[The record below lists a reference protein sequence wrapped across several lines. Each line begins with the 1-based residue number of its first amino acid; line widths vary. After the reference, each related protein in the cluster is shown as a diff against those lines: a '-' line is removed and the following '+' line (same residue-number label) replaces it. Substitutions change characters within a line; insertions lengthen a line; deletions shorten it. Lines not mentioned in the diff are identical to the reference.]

1 MARRRWKSAV
11 PWPQLTTKRNA
22 PTRWW
27 TSWPSFALVR
37 AVWLSVRAALGTL
50 AIVALAARQG
60 ILPLVADIARGAP
73 YVLEPDGR
81 LWVFVD

>member
-1 MARRRWKSAV
+1 
-11 PWPQLTTKRNA
+11 
-22 PTRWW
+22 
-27 TSWPSFALVR
+27 
-37 AVWLSVRAALGTL
+37 VRAALGTL

-73 YVLEPDGR
+73 YILEADGR

>member
-1 MARRRWKSAV
+1 MAKRLWKSAV
-11 PWPQLTTKRNA
+11 RWPQSRTTRAA
-22 PTRWW
+22 PTWW
-27 TSWPSFALVR
+27 RKSWPSYASMR
-37 AVWLSVRAALGTL
+37 TVWLSVRSAIGVL

-60 ILPLVADIARGAP
+60 ILPLVLDIVRGHP